1 MYQIVLAIHN
11 ILRWIVL
18 VLAVVALLQAYIG
31 WIGKREYTEIDRK
44 AGVFFSISLDI
55 QVFLGLLLYVFLSPI
70 TRTAFQDFSTAMTIP
85 EINFFAVEH
94 ILMMI
99 LAVILVHVGTMLT
112 KRGTSDVSKHRRAA
126 IWYSLASIL
135 VILAV
140 PWWRPLLPG
149 FGL

>member
-31 WIGKREYTEIDRK
+31 WIGKREYSELDRK
-44 AGVFFSISLDI
+44 AGVFFSVSLDI
-55 QVFLGLLLYVFLSPI
+55 QVFLGILLYVFLSPI

-85 EINFFAVEH
+85 EIRFFAVEH

-99 LAVILVHVGTMLT
+99 LAVILVHVGMILT
-112 KRGTSDVSKHRRAA
+112 KKATSDVSKFRRAA
-126 IWYSLASIL
+126 TWYSLAFL
-135 VILAV
+135 VVIMAI
-140 PWWRPLLPG
+140 PW
-149 FGL
+149 

>member
-11 ILRWIVL
+11 ILRWVVL

-44 AGVFFSISLDI
+44 AGVFFSMSLDI

-99 LAVILVHVGTMLT
+99 LAVILVHVGTILT
-112 KRGTSDVSKHRRAA
+112 KKATSDVSKYRRAA
-126 IWYSLASIL
+126 IWYSLASL
-135 VILAV
+135 VVIIAI
-140 PWWRPLLPG
+140 PW
-149 FGL
+149 

>member
-11 ILRWIVL
+11 ILRWVVL

-44 AGVFFSISLDI
+44 AGVFFSMSLDI

-99 LAVILVHVGTMLT
+99 LAVILVHVGTILT
-112 KRGTSDVSKHRRAA
+112 KKATSDVSKYRRAA
-126 IWYSLASIL
+126 TWYSLAFL
-135 VILAV
+135 VVIMAI
-140 PWWRPLLPG
+140 PW
-149 FGL
+149 

>member
-11 ILRWIVL
+11 ILRWVVL

-31 WIGKREYTEIDRK
+31 WIGKREYPEIDRK
-44 AGVFFSISLDI
+44 AGVFFSMSLDI

-85 EINFFAVEH
+85 EIRFFAVEH

-99 LAVILVHVGTMLT
+99 LAVILVHVGTILT
-112 KRGTSDVSKHRRAA
+112 KKATSDVSKYRRAA
-126 IWYSLASIL
+126 TWYSLAFL
-135 VILAV
+135 VVIMAI
-140 PWWRPLLPG
+140 PW
-149 FGL
+149 